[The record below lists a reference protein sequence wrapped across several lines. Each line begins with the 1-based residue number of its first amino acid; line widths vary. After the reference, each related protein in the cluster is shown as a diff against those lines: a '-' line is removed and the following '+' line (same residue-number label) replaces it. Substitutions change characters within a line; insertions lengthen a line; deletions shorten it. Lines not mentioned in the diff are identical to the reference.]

1 MGILFSAQPARLQAW
16 IHAQP
21 YSWGAGILVQATIKR
36 GCLLIQPNK
45 SKFYLHPQLC
55 PYKSVCFN
63 CKHCLQPHFLLG
75 EMVHSSMCLAFQ
87 ACCLLCSAGCP
98 LTCSIWQMWFCDY
111 CCIKTS
117 LLFRSP
123 NSIRQGKFH
132 IFYLKSQYLSLENV
146 WFVFISND
154 DFTFSPSQ
162 YQAYVKPRV

>member
-98 LTCSIWQMWFCDY
+98 LTRSIWQIHGDTLPPLRAGRLVMAGFGMPFLPSLASSQ
-111 CCIKTS
+111 KKSS
-117 LLFRSP
+117 LLLPINFPVRKKHLGAP
-123 NSIRQGKFH
+123 F
-132 IFYLKSQYLSLENV
+132 
-146 WFVFISND
+146 
-154 DFTFSPSQ
+154 
-162 YQAYVKPRV
+162 